1 MQGCAASLVSLVY
14 VHISLVYKVEQ
25 RRRLVTLCRYVQ
37 HISTIDVAFSLGRS
51 HFIYQ
56 YLDDIHVAVI
66 RCEE

>member
-1 MQGCAASLVSLVY
+1 MQGSAASLVSLVY

-25 RRRLVTLCRYVQ
+25 WRRLVTLRRYVQ
-37 HISTIDVAFSLGRS
+37 HISTIDVAFSLGSS

-56 YLDDIHVAVI
+56 DLNDVHVAVV